1 MIINE
6 FQFIRDL
13 FIGIC
18 HCLSMSK
25 ETNLVNEKNFSFDC
39 KLNLNFKIK
48 KHHLKFHDDTL
59 VNVGKF

>member
-1 MIINE
+1 
-6 FQFIRDL
+6 
-13 FIGIC
+13 
-18 HCLSMSK
+18 MSK

-48 KHHLKFHDDTL
+48 KHHLKFHYDTL